1 MRVVSFGIFRELI
14 IYGGNQGDVSSRG
27 SSRIGME
34 KTTITV
40 ISSRLRIGHIKCTRS
55 GAVGHIKTKLFG
67 IAHGNDV
74 SNVIWAEL
82 HQAIVA

>member
-1 MRVVSFGIFRELI
+1 
-14 IYGGNQGDVSSRG
+14 
-27 SSRIGME
+27 
-34 KTTITV
+34 
-40 ISSRLRIGHIKCTRS
+40 
-55 GAVGHIKTKLFG
+55 LFG